1 MFEEPVIF
9 RVEERPTKREATSMN
24 PRWIH
29 EHPVRR
35 PSRAPCA
42 ERPAQLELTLELPR
56 DPDAV
61 RPAPS
66 EEEVDEPE
74 RGIAVIDFYV

>member
-1 MFEEPVIF
+1 
-9 RVEERPTKREATSMN
+9 MN

-35 PSRAPCA
+35 RPHRESRM

-56 DPDAV
+56 DPEAV
-61 RPAPS
+61 RPAAS
-66 EEEVDEPE
+66 EEDESE